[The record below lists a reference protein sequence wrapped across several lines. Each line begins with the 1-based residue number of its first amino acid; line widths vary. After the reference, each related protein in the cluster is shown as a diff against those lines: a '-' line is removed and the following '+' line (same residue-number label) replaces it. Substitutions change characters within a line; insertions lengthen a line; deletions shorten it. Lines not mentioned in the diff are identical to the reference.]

1 MLYTLRAGRINTLL
15 FMAPDIPVFKIQSD
29 LLPRFRNTPFNYFQ
43 SFYPI
48 TKRNEK
54 LLSPSSKTPIRTIN
68 RDESTRSK
76 RERQLF
82 HTKTRSYRDQA
93 YLANKNKE
101 EEEKKEKNKKCTL
114 TSTRSLLQFWSAYVP
129 CSSQHLDSVQLA
141 LEQIDLIRRLV
152 NKHPE
157 SMVLVTTA
165 EGETFSLAIPLL
177 CNGNHR
183 FKKIQ
188 CRYLVVRLHA
198 TVSFCRER
206 EGKKKRKEKRRGGRR
221 VDRESVDVANRLV
234 VSFFF
239 STRPI

>member
-1 MLYTLRAGRINTLL
+1 
-15 FMAPDIPVFKIQSD
+15 MAPDIPVFKIQSD

-93 YLANKNKE
+93 YLTNKNKE
-101 EEEKKEKNKKCTL
+101 EEEKKKRIRNARSPRLVPCCSFGQLTSPVPPS
-114 TSTRSLLQFWSAYVP
+114 TSTRSNWHSSRSTWFVGWSTSILKAW
-129 CSSQHLDSVQLA
+129 SSLP
-141 LEQIDLIRRLV
+141 RRKVRHFRLRF
-152 NKHPE
+152 H
-157 SMVLVTTA
+157 SFVTGT
-165 EGETFSLAIPLL
+165 
-177 CNGNHR
+177 
-183 FKKIQ
+183 
-188 CRYLVVRLHA
+188 
-198 TVSFCRER
+198 TVSKKYNVDTSWYVYTRQFRFVERER
-206 EGKKKRKEKRRGGRR
+206 EKRKEKKSEEG
-221 VDRESVDVANRLV
+221 DEESIESRSTLPTASSFLF
-234 VSFFF
+234 FFF

>member
-82 HTKTRSYRDQA
+82 HSKTRSYRDQA
-93 YLANKNKE
+93 YLTNKNKE
-101 EEEKKEKNKKCTL
+101 EEEKKE
-114 TSTRSLLQFWSAYVP
+114 RIMHA
-129 CSSQHLDSVQLA
+129 HLDSF
-141 LEQIDLIRRLV
+141 LV
-152 NKHPE
+152 A
-157 SMVLVTTA
+157 VLV
-165 EGETFSLAIPLL
+165 SLRPLFL
-177 CNGNHR
+177 PAP
-183 FKKIQ
+183 
-188 CRYLVVRLHA
+188 RLGPTGTRA
-198 TVSFCRER
+198 
-206 EGKKKRKEKRRGGRR
+206 
-221 VDRESVDVANRLV
+221 DRPDSSAGQQA
-234 VSFFF
+234 S
-239 STRPI
+239 